1 MAKSVENPRDQQVPL
16 LVQSLDVEARAM
28 FSFRRNALR
37 KIVLTC
43 SLITASLVCLPGAF
57 AQADPAQQAAAQA
70 TQQANMIAIQAAQ
83 QANQQAM
90 QAAQQANQQAV
101 QAGQQA
107 MQASQQAAANM
118 PPAAPPHPGFGR
130 ADKPSFSPR
139 PGKFSGSVSVSISD
153 PTTPKSEI
161 FYTLDGS
168 QPTTASTRYTGPIT
182 VTASTKLRAIAES
195 PIYSPSR
202 VATGKYV
209 IR

>member
-1 MAKSVENPRDQQVPL
+1 MLSTPRTAITRTILACSV
-16 LVQSLDVEARAM
+16 A
-28 FSFRRNALR
+28 
-37 KIVLTC
+37 
-43 SLITASLVCLPGAF
+43 TASLICIPAAS
-57 AQADPAQQAAAQA
+57 AQADPAGQAAAQA
-70 TQQANMIAIQAAQ
+70 SQQAAMAAMQATQQAMQQATQAAQ
-83 QANQQAM
+83 QANQQA
-90 QAAQQANQQAV
+90 A

-107 MQASQQAAANM
+107 MQASQQAAANT
-118 PPAAPPHPGFGR
+118 PTGGPPHPGYGR

-153 PTTPKSEI
+153 PTTPKAVI

-168 QPTTASTRYTGPIT
+168 QPTPASARYKGPIT

-202 VATGKYV
+202 VANGKYV